1 MMKTPQFYILW
12 TMFFFGTFAG
22 LLIIGQMSKIGLE
35 QASISNG
42 FLLVVVYAIF
52 NFIGRVTWGT
62 ISDYIGRTA
71 TLFTMFSIQALI
83 YFLFSSFTNPVAL
96 LIGKSVVGFTFGGM
110 LAIFPVVTADFY
122 GVKNLGLNYGVMI
135 TAWGVGGVIGPLL
148 GGIARDLTGGYGIS
162 YIVSAVLS
170 VMGAVLSLMVR
181 HPEADDRKGRLGEPD
196 GKTGGS
202 T

>member
-1 MMKTPQFYILW
+1 
-12 TMFFFGTFAG
+12 MFA
-22 LLIIGQMSKIGLE
+22 
-35 QASISNG
+35 
-42 FLLVVVYAIF
+42 
-52 NFIGRVTWGT
+52 
-62 ISDYIGRTA
+62 
-71 TLFTMFSIQALI
+71 IQALI

-170 VMGAVLSLMVR
+170 VMGAVLSLIIR
-181 HPEADDRKGRLGEPD
+181 HPEAEDRKGRLGEPD